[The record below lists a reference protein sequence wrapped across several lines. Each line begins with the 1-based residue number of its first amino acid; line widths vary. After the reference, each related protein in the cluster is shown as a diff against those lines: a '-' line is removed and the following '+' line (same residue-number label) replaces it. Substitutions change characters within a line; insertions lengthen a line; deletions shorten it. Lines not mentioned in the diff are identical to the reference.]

1 MMNSLKEKYYLNE
14 ILRTHRGNSRGI
26 PVNAK
31 PLFVLAL
38 IDSIGL
44 EVLKANAITFPN
56 KEIESVYYDL
66 CQSYEPGRKASP
78 YILPYFHLIGESY
91 YGIKWKGQ
99 KFTPSS
105 HAHSPSAKYLKDNVE
120 YAYLD
125 QSLWDLLQDHN
136 VREKFRSQIVNF
148 FLRPNNN

>member
-1 MMNSLKEKYYLNE
+1 MSSLKKRYYLNE
-14 ILRTHRGNSRGI
+14 VLRTHRGNSRGI

-38 IDSIGL
+38 IDGIEGGA
-44 EVLKANAITFPN
+44 LKDNAVSFPN
-56 KEIESVYYDL
+56 KELEALYYSI

-78 YILPYFHLIGESY
+78 YILPYFHLVGESY
-91 YGIKWKGQ
+91 YGIKWKGE
-99 KFTPSS
+99 KFIPST

-125 QSLWDLLQDHN
+125 QTLWDLLQDHN
-136 VREKFRSQIVNF
+136 VREEFRTQIINF